1 MSLRNQLEA
10 LPANAQLLL
19 LTTLGHI
26 YVGTILDIEEDALRL
41 AGPDGSETI
50 VLNLGDVSG
59 VRVHDEEPS

>member
-10 LPANAQLLL
+10 LPADAQLLL

-59 VRVHDEEPS
+59 VRVHNEEPS